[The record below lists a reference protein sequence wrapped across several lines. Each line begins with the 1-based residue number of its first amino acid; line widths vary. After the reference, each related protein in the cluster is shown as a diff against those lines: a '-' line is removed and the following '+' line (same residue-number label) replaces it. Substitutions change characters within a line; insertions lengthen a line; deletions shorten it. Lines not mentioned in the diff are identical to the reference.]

1 MRSLSLLLLAVGSVA
16 QSDEAAAASTATALQ
31 RACADAGVANASALL
46 AHARK
51 LHNGDDG
58 RSTKQPAEAAPLYAA
73 IAAANS
79 TSLVSLDDACAA
91 ATALG
96 HMYLQGDGVQRD
108 GERAY
113 DLFQRAAAFGAPEA
127 QYALGVL
134 HAAGFNA
141 PKDTPLAMTFFH
153 FAAEGSS
160 AEGGSVGAQ
169 LALGYRHLLGVDAPK
184 DCGKALLYYSPV
196 AERVVSSAQRL
207 RGGKLLEKVRLSLDT
222 PLGGGGKRG
231 ADDDVIQYYEHSARK
246 GSVDA
251 QLTLAHLN
259 LHGARGLVPDHRA
272 AAAYSHLGHMYAQG
286 MGVEQDNATAL
297 EFFRKGA
304 AKGHAPSQNG
314 LGYMYMQGYGVAQS
328 HSKALQLFQKAQ
340 FNLGAMH
347 IAGLGAHDKALHHFT
362 LSAHQG
368 HTLALY
374 NLGQMHLNG
383 LGTAASCPAP
393 LQLYASLA
401 EGGYEVAQSNVAFL
415 LDEHYMASP
424 DSQASFD
431 LAYMYTHGLG
441 LPSDVHLA
449 ERHYDQAMDASA
461 DAYLPVQLA
470 LLELRLVAWWQAHTG
485 RSDSPVLAAR
495 RLLATAWA
503 RGWGIAAG
511 EAAEEGEGATGA
523 GAADLA
529 ALWRAA
535 APEWD
540 TLLLAVLTAALAS
553 VLSLRVRQQA
563 RQAAAR

>member
-113 DLFQRAAAFGAPEA
+113 DRFQRAAAFGAPEA

-153 FAAEGSS
+153 FA

-259 LHGARGLVPDHRA
+259 LHGARGLVPDHARA
-272 AAAYSHLGHMYAQG
+272 FEFYSRAAAAGEAAAYSHLGHMYAQG

-328 HSKALQLFQKAQ
+328 HSKALQLFQKAAERGNAEAQ

-347 IAGLGAHDKALHHFT
+347 IAGLGVRKAHR
-362 LSAHQG
+362 
-368 HTLALY
+368 
-374 NLGQMHLNG
+374 
-383 LGTAASCPAP
+383 
-393 LQLYASLA
+393 
-401 EGGYEVAQSNVAFL
+401 
-415 LDEHYMASP
+415 
-424 DSQASFD
+424 
-431 LAYMYTHGLG
+431 HGLCATP
-441 LPSDVHLA
+441 PSSS
-449 ERHYDQAMDASA
+449 R
-461 DAYLPVQLA
+461 P
-470 LLELRLVAWWQAHTG
+470 
-485 RSDSPVLAAR
+485 
-495 RLLATAWA
+495 
-503 RGWGIAAG
+503 
-511 EAAEEGEGATGA
+511 
-523 GAADLA
+523 
-529 ALWRAA
+529 
-535 APEWD
+535 
-540 TLLLAVLTAALAS
+540 
-553 VLSLRVRQQA
+553 
-563 RQAAAR
+563 